1 MKRISLPLLI
11 AALALVAFTACGLLP
26 GSGGDGDGADAEA
39 EAVELTAQAFA
50 ADSQAADQ
58 TATAD
63 VIAAADTATAEAA
76 TAQAIEEAPPTETIT
91 PTVPPPTATETPS
104 EFQLTLA
111 AAGTQQAPTIAAG
124 QTLAAE
130 TAIAV
135 PTATPL
141 TYNIITTTTTETI
154 TEDDVEITVT
164 AVVPPDKTLSQAWS
178 EVYASPAGLPFTIT
192 TDEDSM
198 EAAIEASL
206 AAAGHGENISDLE
219 VRLNN
224 SLITLEFTITIGAA
238 GADGRISFSAFAQNG
253 QVIITMT
260 SLQFGRFTVP
270 DDMLAAINVAIA
282 QALTGASDTTEAQV
296 TINELII
303 DDGQMAIS
311 GIVGIE

>member
-1 MKRISLPLLI
+1 MKRISLSLLI

-26 GSGGDGDGADAEA
+26 GSGGDDDGADAEA
-39 EAVELTAQAFA
+39 EAVELTAQTLA
-50 ADSQAADQ
+50 ADAQAADQ
-58 TATAD
+58 TATA
-63 VIAAADTATAEAA
+63 VAEEANNTATAAA
-76 TAQAIEEAPPTETIT
+76 TQAIEEAPPTETIP
-91 PTVPPPTATETPS
+91 PTAPPPTATETPS
-104 EFQLTLA
+104 DFQLTLA

-141 TYNIITTTTTETI
+141 TYNIISTTTTETI

-164 AVVPPDKTLSQAWS
+164 AIVPPDKTLSQAWS

-192 TDEDSM
+192 TDEESM

-270 DDMLAAINVAIA
+270 DDMLAAINVAVA
-282 QALTGASDTTEAQV
+282 QALTGANDTTEAQV